1 MTYLSDEATLDLAI
15 EILKQAYK
23 DYKLAY
29 KLTKYGGKS
38 IYMEDPEYELIMCE
52 KFYRGEWFIF
62 LTLGK
67 ADGERVMKDIREEV
81 DSEALEKAKKIRF
94 THPSERDA
102 VRSTDGKVQESE
114 IARYWGAGSSFY

>member
-1 MTYLSDEATLDLAI
+1 MTTEQLQYLSDEATLDLAM

-52 KFYRGEWFIF
+52 KFYCSEWFRF
-62 LTLGK
+62 LTLGN

-81 DSEALEKAKKIRF
+81 DSEALEKVERNRRLADRKRNAIR
-94 THPSERDA
+94 RA
-102 VRSTDGKVQESE
+102 
-114 IARYWGAGSSFY
+114 I